1 MCECL
6 SPAFHFSTCLSVCSS
21 PLCVSCLWWGPL
33 ALICGWTFAF
43 LPILHQPQIKGLF
56 LFSFSLFISLQHY
69 EPLISSLCLW
79 WLFCSLSTVLFRKQP
94 ERQEEKYEQ
103 EQELQFKSEQ
113 RWHRSMFS
121 FYFSFSFSFFFSVL
135 LNHSAAVLI
144 SIHYFNCTVWQHD
157 VVLSTGNVVEC
168 SLKSFR
174 FKVFKIAWKVSGN
187 VMGKNI
193 YFGLHSM
200 PV

>member
-1 MCECL
+1 MF
-6 SPAFHFSTCLSVCSS
+6 PACGGGLWLLSVGELLLFSQFCN
-21 PLCVSCLWWGPL
+21 
-33 ALICGWTFAF
+33 
-43 LPILHQPQIKGLF
+43 QPQIKGLF

-69 EPLISSLCLW
+69 EPLISSLCLC
-79 WLFCSLSTVLFRKQP
+79 WLFRSLSIVLFRKQP
-94 ERQEEKYEQ
+94 ERQGEKYEQ

-121 FYFSFSFSFFFSVL
+121 FYFSFSFRFFFSVL
-135 LNHSAAVLI
+135 SNHSAAVLI

-157 VVLSTGNVVEC
+157 VALSTGKVVEC

-174 FKVFKIAWKVSGN
+174 FKVFKVFKIAWKVSGN

-193 YFGLHSM
+193 FLASTACRCSYVCSL
-200 PV
+200 